1 MQDNKQL
8 VVLDFWWSM
17 KTVRGHSQH
26 GFRPRQANSG
36 SVLQQDDGID
46 LDLGKVRFQ
55 LDKVESSK
63 QRPRVLWVSEGGTSW
78 EDPFKEGWSLREA
91 REVVKPS
98 QPQYFAQRFVAEEL
112 PASPASPNHSP
123 LSPTRIVRS
132 KPIEVKPRRSHSR
145 HSRRT
150 IVIQSTGANFLLG
163 RWYGCVFMVLLNVVV
178 ECFFVVVP
186 VLVLVLVAGGGCG
199 GGDWGSHG
207 DLWTILQKNH
217 KSCHSTDG
225 AASEEGR
232 WVDILMTLCFSIF
245 FAFMLALHSEPWVVK
260 LRYSAACLAIM
271 YQAPTMQS
279 FCERWDS
286 FIKGTPQTS
295 PRSR

>member
-36 SVLQQDDGID
+36 SVPQQDDGID

-55 LDKVESSK
+55 VDKVESSK
-63 QRPRVLWVSEGGTSW
+63 QRPRVLRVSEDGRSW

-98 QPQYFAQRFVAEEL
+98 QPQYFAPPFCCRGAASLACLAEPQPLVAHAHRSQQTHRGE
-112 PASPASPNHSP
+112 
-123 LSPTRIVRS
+123 TRG
-132 KPIEVKPRRSHSR
+132 SHSR

-150 IVIQSTGANFLLG
+150 IFIKSTGANFFWGEMVWMRVYGSVECCCWMFFLLL
-163 RWYGCVFMVLLNVVV
+163 FLFLFLFLSLVVV
-178 ECFFVVVP
+178 AVGEIEEVMVIF
-186 VLVLVLVAGGGCG
+186 GQS
-199 GGDWGSHG
+199 DR
-207 DLWTILQKNH
+207 NH
-217 KSCHSTDG
+217 ESCHSTDG
-225 AASEEGR
+225 AASEESR

-245 FAFMLALHSEPWVVK
+245 FPFMLALHSEPWVVK
-260 LRYSAACLAIM
+260 LRYSAACLAIT

-286 FIKGTPQTS
+286 FMKGTPQTS